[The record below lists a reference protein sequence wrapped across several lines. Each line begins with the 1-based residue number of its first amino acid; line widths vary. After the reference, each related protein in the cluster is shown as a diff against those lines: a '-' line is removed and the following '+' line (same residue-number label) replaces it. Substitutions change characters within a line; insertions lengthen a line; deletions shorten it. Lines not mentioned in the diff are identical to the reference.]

1 MLKHSQCSRVAQ
13 KKKKKRNGPNMDKK
27 GYRSKRIISLSV
39 VQLTGPEQVNAFELL
54 SIEGN
59 LIEIDYRPFSYEK
72 RC

>member
-1 MLKHSQCSRVAQ
+1 
-13 KKKKKRNGPNMDKK
+13 MDKK

-39 VQLTGPEQVNAFELL
+39 VQLTGPEQVNTFEFL